1 MKINIAACLVQG
13 PNKKAGVPACQSAV
27 ETRVKIELDV
37 GVAILCSLF
46 IACCDYIL
54 TAI

>member
-1 MKINIAACLVQG
+1 MPCAAQG
-13 PNKKAGVPACQSAV
+13 PDEKAGVPACQSAV

>member
-1 MKINIAACLVQG
+1 MPCAAQG
-13 PNKKAGVPACQSAV
+13 PNEKAGVPCACQSAV
-27 ETRVKIELDV
+27 ETGVKIELDV